1 MLPNEKFVAYE
12 EVSKDNNITIFVGD
26 GINDAPVLRRAA
38 IGIAMGYVGQDAAI
52 EASDIII
59 MKDDLIKILTAI
71 SISKYT
77 KHIMKENLIFAIST
91 KNIYFIT

>member
-26 GINDAPVLRRAA
+26 GINDVPVLRRAD

-77 KHIMKENLIFAIST
+77 
-91 KNIYFIT
+91 NICPS